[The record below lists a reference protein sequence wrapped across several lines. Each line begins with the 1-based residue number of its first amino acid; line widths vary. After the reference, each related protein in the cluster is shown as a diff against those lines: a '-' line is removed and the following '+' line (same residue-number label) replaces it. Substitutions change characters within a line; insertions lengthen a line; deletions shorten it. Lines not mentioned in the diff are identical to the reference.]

1 MVVLILYQVFYLSR
15 SLRLRDLI
23 KMLFYRNNKQGINNF
38 IKIIGFE
45 SQLRQQIG
53 SYVYS
58 EINLLLYGTK
68 ARCIHHAII
77 TF

>member
-1 MVVLILYQVFYLSR
+1 
-15 SLRLRDLI
+15 
-23 KMLFYRNNKQGINNF
+23 MLFYRNNIQGINNF

-53 SYVYS
+53 SHVYS